1 MVCLK
6 SLSHFGRVSLRQH
19 DPVMVELGDK
29 VMHCLGL
36 QRNLEF
42 VMVPRVVLYQ
52 ELQKVTLHAQK
63 KVNACRWEMNKMRR
77 EDQSLT

>member
-1 MVCLK
+1 
-6 SLSHFGRVSLRQH
+6 
-19 DPVMVELGDK
+19 MVELSDK
-29 VMHCLGL
+29 VMHCCSGL

-52 ELQKVTLHAQK
+52 ELQKVTLHAQE

-77 EDQSLT
+77 ETNP